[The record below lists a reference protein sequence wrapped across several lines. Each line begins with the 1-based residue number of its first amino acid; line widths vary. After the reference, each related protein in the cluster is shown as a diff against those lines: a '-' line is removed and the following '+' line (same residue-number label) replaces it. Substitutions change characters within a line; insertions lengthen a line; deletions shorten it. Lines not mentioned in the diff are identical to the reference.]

1 VVLSLVDPAKWPALT
16 SQNIIVGGSKVD
28 SKKPGFTNETA
39 IETRVIDVERG
50 LSHHEDHQS
59 SSGH

>member
-1 VVLSLVDPAKWPALT
+1 LVDPAKWPALT

-28 SKKPGFTNETA
+28 SKKAGGFTNETA

-59 SSGH
+59 SSIH